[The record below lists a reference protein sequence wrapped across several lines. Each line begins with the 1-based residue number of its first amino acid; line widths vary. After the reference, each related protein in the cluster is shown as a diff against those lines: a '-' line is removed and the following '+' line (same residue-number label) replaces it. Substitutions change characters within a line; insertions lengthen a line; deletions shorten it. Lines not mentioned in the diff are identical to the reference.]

1 MHLQRI
7 FAGKW
12 LAPLWPIVTFLG
24 AAVLCLAPYVFRIE
38 HLGDGKP
45 ACGYAG
51 ISAIA
56 GLTGFMLGVFPGLL
70 VPGPLFHVRA

>member
-1 MHLQRI
+1 MAGSAVADRHLPWGRRYV
-7 FAGKW
+7 
-12 LAPLWPIVTFLG
+12 PR
-24 AAVLCLAPYVFRIE
+24 VFRIE